1 MDPQH
6 PLHQPFTRKSTFG
19 AILQES
25 GPVPLPPRLY
35 GPGSLPTTRRSQGT
49 YDPLG
54 RRENELSPAAPPG
67 PPRSSL
73 IYPPHAYHHEIIRH
87 GKPSPPPGPFAS
99 MHPEPTPS
107 FHSRHSSRGS
117 VMKSGE
123 GVKEPGNALYREGKG
138 NISRPID

>member
-1 MDPQH
+1 MDPQP

-19 AILQES
+19 GILQES

-35 GPGSLPTTRRSQGT
+35 GPGSLPTTGWSQGT
-49 YDPLG
+49 YDPLTRG
-54 RRENELSPAAPPG
+54 ENELSPAAPSG
-67 PPRSSL
+67 PPLSSL
-73 IYPPHAYHHEIIRH
+73 IYPPHAYHHEIIRYA
-87 GKPSPPPGPFAS
+87 KPSPSPGPIAS

-117 VMKSGE
+117 VIKSGE
-123 GVKEPGNALYREGKG
+123 GMKEPSNAIYGEGKG